1 MASVQGMLA
10 AFKARDR
17 DGAAA
22 EIAALIRAN
31 APLGDTWAAVSR
43 MAATIGEYN
52 ASIEAARRAAAM
64 HPQSALHQLQYA
76 GMVAGAG
83 RIQQA
88 LREGQAALNLAP
100 SDPAVL
106 HFIGT
111 CLSQTGD
118 TQGALEKLHRA
129 VELDPTQAPTWLT
142 IAMLTKFKDGD
153 PLITKLETLAPKMPT
168 PEQKSAML
176 YALGKAY
183 DDLGEIDRSFAHYT
197 EGAELMRRVRRYDP
211 TSSANIVRMARRE
224 FDGPFFASLTPS
236 TCASDRPI
244 FVHGL
249 PRSGTTLVEH
259 LLCAHSKVSDG
270 AEINL
275 FRLALMALDP
285 TSTQAI
291 RAFESGRPGNVWTAG
306 GASFLHL
313 LDERFGPSGRIVD
326 KTLTHSWMFGLIH
339 HVVPNA
345 PLIWMRRD
353 PAASALSCFCTR
365 FASGLD
371 WTWSLTD
378 IARRFRE
385 EDELHRHWSAVLGDK
400 LLTVSYEDLVAD
412 PDAWIPRILAHCG
425 LEDEPGVRDFNKS
438 SRPVLTASVAQV
450 REPIST
456 AAVGK
461 WKRYEKHLA
470 PFLNAYYG

>member
-17 DGAAA
+17 DGVAA
-22 EIAALIRAN
+22 EVNGLIRTN
-31 APLGDTWAAVSR
+31 APLGDTWGAVSR
-43 MAATIGEYN
+43 MAATVGEYN
-52 ASIEAARRAAAM
+52 ASVEAARRQAAL
-64 HPQSALHQLQYA
+64 HPQSAPHALQYA
-76 GMVAGAG
+76 SMVANAG
-83 RIQQA
+83 RIEAA
-88 LREGQAALNLAP
+88 LRIGEATLKYAP

-118 TQGALEKLHRA
+118 NKAALEKLHRA
-129 VELDPTQAPTWLT
+129 GELDPTQAPTWLT
-142 IAMLTKFKDGD
+142 IAMLQKFKAGD
-153 PLITKLETLAPKMPT
+153 PLIAKLEMLAPRMPT
-168 PEQKSAML
+168 PEQKSAIL

-183 DDLGEIDRSFAHYT
+183 DDLGEIDRSFALYT

-211 TSSANIVRMARRE
+211 TPSTNLVRMVERE
-224 FDGPFFASLTPS
+224 MDAPFFASLRPS
-236 TCASDRPI
+236 ECASDRPI

-259 LLCAHSKVSDG
+259 VLCAHSEVSDG

-285 TSTQAI
+285 TSGQAI
-291 RAFESGRPGNVWTAG
+291 RAFESNSAGNVWSKG

-313 LDERFGPSGRIVD
+313 LDERFGASGRIVD

-339 HVVPNA
+339 HVMPNA
-345 PLIWMRRD
+345 PLIWMRRE
-353 PAASALSCFCTR
+353 PAASALSCFVTR
-365 FASGLD
+365 FATGLD

-378 IARRFRE
+378 IAQRFRE
-385 EDELHRHWSAVLGDK
+385 EDVLHRHWSSVLGDK
-400 LLTVSYEDLVAD
+400 LLTVSYEQLVAA
-412 PDAWIPRILAHCG
+412 PEVWIPRILQHCS
-425 LEDEPGVRDFNKS
+425 LQDEPGVREFHNS
-438 SRPVLTASVAQV
+438 SRPVFTASVAQV

-456 AAVGK
+456 AAVDK

-470 PFLNAYYG
+470 PFLDAYYG